1 VTGAAPVR
9 AQGSLA
15 VLGSL
20 SVLAAVLAIAALVGV
35 SRAATPPQAP
45 FVAVGIAS
53 ATAREDRTV
62 LLTVDIQNATP
73 ADVRGTVRVV
83 ARTGEDAGAWEGE
96 LRAVA
101 EGRGRVEVA
110 VPDACGDRLTLT
122 AEAPGLARQ
131 LTFRVPCPPG
141 AAP

>member
-1 VTGAAPVR
+1 MTGPR
-9 AQGSLA
+9 PSPPQGSLA

-20 SVLAAVLAIAALVGV
+20 SVLAAVLAIAGLVGV
-35 SRAATPPQAP
+35 SRAAAPPQAP

-62 LLTVDIQNATP
+62 LLTVDIQNATA

-83 ARTGEDAGAWEGE
+83 SRAGGEESVWEGE

-110 VPDACGDRLTLT
+110 VPDACGGRLTLT
-122 AEAPGLARQ
+122 AEAPNLARE
-131 LTFRVPCPPG
+131 LIFRVPCPPG